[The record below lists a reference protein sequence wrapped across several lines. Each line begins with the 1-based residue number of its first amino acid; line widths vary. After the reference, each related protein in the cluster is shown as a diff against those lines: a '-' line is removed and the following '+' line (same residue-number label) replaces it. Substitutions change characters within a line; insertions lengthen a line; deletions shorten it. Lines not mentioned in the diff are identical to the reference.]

1 VVGLVEDDGAGFDVA
16 ATLGSY
22 SGRGSLGLLQMREA
36 ARLIGAQLSI
46 DSSPGNGT
54 RVRLRI
60 PRSAGPA
67 GSQR

>member
-1 VVGLVEDDGAGFDVA
+1 
-16 ATLGSY
+16 
-22 SGRGSLGLLQMREA
+22 MREA

-60 PRSAGPA
+60 PKPA
-67 GSQR
+67 GAAA